1 MKGSTTFGSVSIQL
15 ASSEL
20 IKSLSYGEVKKPET
34 INYRTLR
41 PERDGLFCERIFGP
55 TKDYECS
62 CGKFRSIRYRGIVC
76 DKCGVEVTESKVRRY
91 RTGHIELAA
100 PIAHIWYYRIVPS
113 KIALLLDVP
122 PSDIQ
127 SILYFEK
134 YIVIDQGETDLLP
147 SQVLTDEE
155 YDEYREK
162 YKEAFAAD
170 TGAIAIKKILLNL
183 DLDMLSDEL
192 RHLIEHKQA
201 KVDKKVLK
209 RLELVEELRKS
220 GNKPEWMI
228 LDIIPVIPP
237 DLRPMVP
244 LDGGRFATSDIN
256 DLYRRLINRN
266 NRLKKLKSVNAPD
279 IIIKNE
285 MRMVQDAVDSLFDNS
300 RRSHPV
306 TGNGDRP
313 LKSLSDILKGKQG
326 RFRQNL
332 LGKRVDYSGRSVIIV
347 GPNLKLHQCGLPKQM
362 ALELFKPFVMRGLV
376 EQGYAHNIKAAKR
389 MIETEHELVWGIL
402 ENVVADHPVLLNRAP
417 TLHRLGI
424 QAFEPILIE
433 EKAIQLHP
441 LVCHAY
447 NADFDGDQ
455 MAVHVPLT
463 PEAQIEAWILMLS
476 SRNLLNPA
484 NGKPI
489 VYPTQD
495 MVLGIYYLTKKVG
508 DHDPKT
514 LRYYDT
520 VEELIFAV
528 ENKSLSY
535 NTPINYVWKGTRIYD
550 TTVGRVLFNQIIP
563 EKLGYINDT
572 LTSKKLEGLI
582 AKSFNAY
589 GIKET
594 AQLVDNLK
602 ATGYRYATIFG
613 VTIAISDVE
622 IPEEK
627 YNIVAKT
634 EKDVENIEDNAR
646 KGLITHDE
654 KYNQVVDLWA
664 SANEKI
670 KKLVEQK
677 LKDSNGG
684 FNSLYIMMD
693 SGARGS
699 REQIRQLAGM
709 RGLMAKPSGE
719 IMELAIKSNFKEGL
733 SVLEYFISSHGAR
746 KGLADTALKTA
757 DAGYLTRKL
766 VDIAHDVVVS
776 THDCH
781 TVKGIDVSAIKQ
793 GDEVIKPLAD
803 RILGR
808 VSVSNV
814 YDPRNG
820 NLILKEN
827 SLIDE
832 DTASIIEKAG
842 IESVKIRSVLNCE
855 ARQGVCA
862 RCYGWDL
869 SSRKL
874 VNIGEAVGIIAAE
887 SIGQP
892 GTQLTMRTFHIGG
905 TAATQVGENNV
916 KLNYGCVVLGSPF
929 YTHEKIRKSNDLLK
943 FAKRNMNA
951 DEYAKFEAS
960 KEGNPLFYAMLNE
973 KLKIKDFYN
982 MFTEDEYGNWF
993 DKETAIE
1000 ICSKITDEEIL
1011 HFNSWLFDRMFK
1023 DNIVKGDEGLPD
1035 SIIYRINTDGKVEKV
1050 VTRKSTIRVHKIIEV
1065 FTESEIIA
1073 PKLKEMEGVE
1083 LGSEEEVFKKKDGT
1097 SIKFGNRVRVITRGD
1112 QVYVIESDVHEYTI
1126 KMGTLLYILK
1136 GQIVKKN
1143 EVLAE
1148 FDSYNDHFLSEYNSF
1163 LGYAYDLVGDNLE
1176 KNRNSF
1182 VFYNVKE
1189 ESVMTL
1195 LETTKKDRERDEGK
1209 SADHILLAADAL
1221 MVNEKTVVKKY
1232 GYISKERLRE
1242 LRDGGVERIKIWHRL
1257 DYTPK
1262 DQGTILEKEA
1272 REILEKDEF
1281 AYVKAGHIFA
1291 KRPIGKKRTRDIIGG
1306 LPRVTELFESRKPKN
1321 TSVIAKVNGI
1331 VTDIEQKKG
1340 RYIFWIKAKNG
1351 QLFSHTIPG
1360 GKNIYYRIGDRV
1372 QAGESLCDGVVSPH
1386 DILKVQGYIKVEQ
1399 FLLEEIQSVYRL
1411 QGVDINEKHISII
1424 VRQMLKKIEIVD
1436 EGDTEF
1442 IIGQSVDNMVFDK
1455 ENESVVKQGGQ
1466 PAKSR
1471 PMLMGLTKAALF
1483 TESFFSAASFQETP
1497 RVLSIAALKGARDRL
1512 QGLKENLVIG
1522 QLIPAGTGI
1531 KNYAGI
1537 KLRINE

>member
-1 MKGSTTFGSVSIQL
+1 MKGATTFGSISIHL

-20 IKSLSYGEVKKPET
+20 IESLSYGEVKKPET

-62 CGKFRSIRYRGIVC
+62 CGKFRSIRYKGIVC

-91 RTGHIELAA
+91 RTGHIEMAA
-100 PIAHIWYYRIVPS
+100 PVAHIWYYRIVPS
-113 KIALLLDVP
+113 KIALLLEVA

-134 YIVIDQGETDLLP
+134 YIVIEPGETDLIAN
-147 SQVLTDEE
+147 QVLNDEE
-155 YDEYREK
+155 FDEYRDK
-162 YKEAFAAD
+162 YKEAFTCD
-170 TGAIAIKKILLNL
+170 TGAAAIKKILKNL
-183 DLDMLSDEL
+183 DLDELSDEL
-192 RHLIEHKQA
+192 REMIEHKP

-220 GNKPEWMI
+220 NNKAEWVV

-376 EQGYAHNIKAAKR
+376 DQGFAHNIKAAKR

-402 ENVVADHPVLLNRAP
+402 EEVVRDHPVLLNRAP
-417 TLHRLGI
+417 TLHRLGM

-441 LVCHAY
+441 LVCHSY

-463 PEAQIEAWILMLS
+463 PEAQIEAWVLMLS

-484 NGKPI
+484 NGRPV

-495 MVLGIYYLTKKVG
+495 MVLGIYYLTKPAFEKPEKLKAYDSVDEIMFAI
-508 DHDPKT
+508 DHGNLDYT
-514 LRYYDT
+514 TWIRYKY
-520 VEELIFAV
+520 
-528 ENKSLSY
+528 
-535 NTPINYVWKGTRIYD
+535 KGEFIETSA
-550 TTVGRVLFNQIIP
+550 GRVVFNQIVP
-563 EKLGYINDT
+563 DQLGFINDT
-572 LTSKKLEGLI
+572 LTSKKIEVLLSLSY
-582 AKSFNAY
+582 KLY

-594 AQLVDNLK
+594 AFFVDDLK
-602 ATGYRYATIFG
+602 STGYKYATIFG
-613 VTIAISDVE
+613 VTIAISDVM
-622 IPEEK
+622 IPHEK
-627 YNIVAKT
+627 YDIVAKT
-634 EKDVENIEDNAR
+634 EKEVEKIEENAR

-654 KYNQVVDLWA
+654 KYNQVIDLWA

-670 KKLVEQK
+670 KKLVEK
-677 LKDSNGG
+677 ELKDSNNG

-719 IMELAIKSNFKEGL
+719 IIELAIKSNFKEGL

-766 VDIAHDVVVS
+766 VDVAQDVVV
-776 THDCH
+776 TEIDCG
-781 TVKGIDVSAIKQ
+781 TVKGIDMEAIKQ
-793 GDEVIKPLAD
+793 GDEIIKPLRD

-808 VSVSNV
+808 TVVTNI

-820 NLILKEN
+820 DLLVEANTLLG
-827 SLIDE
+827 E
-832 DTASIIEKAG
+832 DDSNAIEEAG
-842 IESVKIRSVLNCE
+842 IEKVKIRSVLTCE
-855 ARQGVCA
+855 TTHGICA
-862 RCYGWDL
+862 KCYGWDL
-869 SSRKL
+869 SAHTRA
-874 VNIGEAVGIIAAE
+874 NIGEAVGIIAAE

-905 TAATQVGENNV
+905 TAATSLEENEI
-916 KLNYGCVVLGSPF
+916 KLNYDAYIMELPEILIER
-929 YTHEKIRKSNDLLK
+929 EKDGQKTVIVPRKSYIKVRKILK
-943 FAKRNMNA
+943 TIELDEFEDKKTAQALDGKEYMAEVNITTLKNGENLRFGKRVV
-951 DEYAKFEAS
+951 FV
-960 KEGNPLFYAMLNE
+960 
-973 KLKIKDFYN
+973 IQ
-982 MFTEDEYGNWF
+982 
-993 DKETAIE
+993 
-1000 ICSKITDEEIL
+1000 
-1011 HFNSWLFDRMFK
+1011 
-1023 DNIVKGDEGLPD
+1023 DNILYALESNLYEYP
-1035 SIIYRINTDGKVEKV
+1035 IRI
-1050 VTRKSTIRVHKIIEV
+1050 
-1065 FTESEIIA
+1065 
-1073 PKLKEMEGVE
+1073 
-1083 LGSEEEVFKKKDGT
+1083 GSVLSAK
-1097 SIKFGNRVRVITRGD
+1097 
-1112 QVYVIESDVHEYTI
+1112 Q
-1126 KMGTLLYILK
+1126 
-1136 GQIVKKN
+1136 GQIIKKN
-1143 EVLAE
+1143 QAIAE
-1148 FDSYNDHFLSEYNSF
+1148 FDPYNELYISEHDGYM
-1163 LGYAYDLVGDNLE
+1163 GYAVENAGTD
-1176 KNRNSF
+1176 
-1182 VFYNVKE
+1182 KE
-1189 ESVMTL
+1189 EKDKSLLIVSSEDGTELERFVMVPGTTL
-1195 LETTKKDRERDEGK
+1195 AMEEG
-1209 SADHILLAADAL
+1209 
-1221 MVNEKTVVKKY
+1221 
-1232 GYISKERLRE
+1232 SK
-1242 LRDGGVERIKIWHRL
+1242 
-1257 DYTPK
+1257 
-1262 DQGTILEKEA
+1262 
-1272 REILEKDEF
+1272 
-1281 AYVKAGHIFA
+1281 VKAGDVIA
-1291 KRPIGKKRTRDIIGG
+1291 RRSMGRRRTRDIIGG
-1306 LPRVTELFESRKPKN
+1306 LPRVTELFESRRPKN
-1321 TSVIAKVNGI
+1321 IAVISKVNGI
-1331 VTDIEQKKG
+1331 VDNIEQKKG
-1340 RYIFWIKAKNG
+1340 KYVIWVKSKSG
-1351 QLFSHTIPG
+1351 EMFSHIVPS
-1360 GKNIYYRIGDRV
+1360 GKNIYVRIGDKV
-1372 QAGESLCDGVVSPH
+1372 QASEALCDGVISSH
-1386 DILKVQGYIKVEQ
+1386 EILKVMGYTEVEE
-1399 FLLEEIQSVYRL
+1399 FLLNEIQAVYRL

-1424 VRQMLKKIEIVD
+1424 IRQMLKKVEIVD
-1436 EGDTEF
+1436 AGDTEF
-1442 IIGQSVDNMVFDK
+1442 IIGQNVDKSTFYAENDSVIA
-1455 ENESVVKQGGQ
+1455 QGGQ
-1466 PAKSR
+1466 PAKAQ
-1471 PMLMGLTKAALF
+1471 PMLMGLTKASLF
-1483 TESFFSAASFQETP
+1483 TKSFFSAASFQETP
-1497 RVLSIAALKGARDRL
+1497 RVLSSAALKGAVDKL

-1531 KNYAGI
+1531 KNYSNI
-1537 KLRINE
+1537 KLRMTE